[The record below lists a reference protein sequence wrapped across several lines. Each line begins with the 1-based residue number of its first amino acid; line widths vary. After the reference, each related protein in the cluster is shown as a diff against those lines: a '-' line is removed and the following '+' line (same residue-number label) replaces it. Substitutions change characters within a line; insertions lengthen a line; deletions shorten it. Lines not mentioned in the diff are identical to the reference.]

1 MTDQQGAVYDL
12 GYVPYDGERLGRSGA
27 RRTVFWDGIRRVLG
41 IRRKAR
47 RKIVPWTLIVIA
59 VIPAIVVVGI
69 GFFVPGEI
77 TDAVGAAQ
85 SHANFFVLGGTV
97 AMLFTA
103 LAAPEL
109 LVPDRREG
117 VLSILSSRPLTS
129 TDYLMARLA
138 SLVAIVASFLL
149 LPQIVLYIGWAGTH
163 PDGLFR
169 GLVEDAGDLPKILIV
184 TAIYVIAF
192 VPLGFVVA
200 SLSNRKAVAT
210 IVFIALM
217 IGLTSFAEA
226 IVQNNVFAGGRWVS
240 LLAPINTSDAA
251 NNFVFGTENPE
262 SLLAAADIH
271 PWYGIIALAVLGA
284 AGIAFSVHRYR
295 RLM

>member
-1 MTDQQGAVYDL
+1 MTDTQGAVYDL

-27 RRTVFWDGIRRVLG
+27 RRAVFWDGIRRVLG

-47 RKIVPWTLIVIA
+47 RKVLPWALIVIA

-69 GFFVPGEI
+69 GFFVPGEV
-77 TDAVGAAQ
+77 TDAVGVAQ
-85 SHANFFVLGGTV
+85 SHANFFVLGGTI
-97 AMLFTA
+97 AMIFTA
-103 LAAPEL
+103 LSAPEL

-129 TDYLMARLA
+129 TDYLAARLA

-149 LPQIVLYIGWAGTH
+149 LPQVVLYVGLAGTNA
-163 PDGLFR
+163 DGLFR
-169 GLVEDAGDLPKILIV
+169 GLIEDASDLPKILIV

-210 IVFIALM
+210 IVYIALM

-226 IVQNNVFAGGRWVS
+226 IVQNNVFTGGRWTA

-271 PWYGIIALAVLGA
+271 PWYGIIALAVFGIF
-284 AGIAFSVHRYR
+284 GIAFSVHRYR
-295 RLM
+295 SLM

>member
-1 MTDQQGAVYDL
+1 MTDKGVVYDL
-12 GYVPYDGERLGRSGA
+12 GYVPYEGERLGRSGA

-47 RKIVPWTLIVIA
+47 RKVLPWALIVIA

-69 GFFVPGEI
+69 GFFVPGEV

-85 SHANFFVLGGTV
+85 SHADFFVLGGTI
-97 AMLFTA
+97 AMIFTA
-103 LAAPEL
+103 LSAPEL

-129 TDYLMARLA
+129 TDYLMTRLS

-149 LPQIVLYIGWAGTH
+149 LPQIVLYIGSASTNS
-163 PDGLFR
+163 DGLFR

-210 IVFIALM
+210 IVYIALM

-226 IVQNNVFAGGRWVS
+226 IVQNNVFAGGRWVA

-251 NNFVFGTENPE
+251 NNFVFGTENPQ

-271 PWYGIIALAVLGA
+271 PWYGILALVAFGIV
-284 AGIAFSVHRYR
+284 GIAFSVHQYR